1 MRVRD
6 WDDILGDVVESNADP
21 AGWRAVGGDRRG
33 GIGED
38 LYLAHPAV
46 GTFQLKTYVKNP
58 YQVDGV
64 GARVARRVDED
75 LDPLFPARDREDAS
89 GIFGVQQ
96 SVEDEETAREQAKR
110 LETVF
115 ETHADAPTTPDALL
129 EDVMDAVDSPAY
141 GPMEFDGYDR
151 PDRTDQLAE
160 TFEEAE
166 QLLDAEFEDLVEED
180 VERGFY

>member
-6 WDDILGDVVESNADP
+6 WDDILGDVVESDADP

-46 GTFQLKTYVKNP
+46 GTFQLKTYSRNP
-58 YQVDGV
+58 YQVQGV
-64 GARVARRVDED
+64 GARIARSIDDE
-75 LDPLFPARDREDAS
+75 LEELFPTRDGDPS
-89 GIFGVQQ
+89 GVFGVQQ
-96 SVEDEETAREQAKR
+96 SVEDEKAARQQAKR
-110 LETVF
+110 LETVI
-115 ETHADAPTTPDALL
+115 ETHADAPTTPQAMLD
-129 EDVMDAVDSPAY
+129 DVMDAVDSPAY
-141 GPMEFDGYDR
+141 GPMEFDQYSR
-151 PDRTDQLAE
+151 PDRVDRLSG

-166 QLLDAEFEDLVEED
+166 TLLNTEFEDIVDEN

>member
-6 WDDILGDVVESNADP
+6 WDDILQDVVESDADP
-21 AGWRAVGGDRRG
+21 AGWRAVGGDRRD

-38 LYLAHPAV
+38 LYLAHPGV
-46 GTFQLKTYVKNP
+46 GTFQLKTYARNP

-64 GARVARRVDED
+64 GARVARSVDDE
-75 LDPLFPARDREDAS
+75 LDDLFPARDREDAG

-110 LETVF
+110 LETVL

-141 GPMEFDGYDR
+141 GPMAFDQYDR
-151 PDRTDQLAE
+151 PDRINQLAE
-160 TFEEAE
+160 TFDEAE
-166 QLLDAEFEDLVEED
+166 QLLTTEFEDIVD
-180 VERGFY
+180 DNVERGFY

>member
-6 WDDILGDVVESNADP
+6 WDDILGDVVESDADP

-46 GTFQLKTYVKNP
+46 GTFQLKTYARNP
-58 YQVDGV
+58 YQVEGV
-64 GARVARRVDED
+64 GTRVARSVDDE
-75 LDPLFPARDREDAS
+75 LDPLFPARDSEDAS

-96 SVEDEETAREQAKR
+96 SVDDEETAREQAKR
-110 LETVF
+110 LQTVV
-115 ETHADAPTTPDALL
+115 ETHADAPTTPRAML

-141 GPMEFDGYDR
+141 GPMAFDQYDR
-151 PDRTDQLAE
+151 PDRIDQLAE

-166 QLLDAEFEDLVEED
+166 ELLNAEFDDVVDEN

>member
-6 WDDILGDVVESNADP
+6 WDDILRDVVESDADP
-21 AGWRAVGGDRRG
+21 AGWRAVGGDRRD

-46 GTFQLKTYVKNP
+46 GTFQLKTYARNP
-58 YQVDGV
+58 YQVEGV
-64 GARVARRVDED
+64 GARVARSVDDE
-75 LDPLFPARDREDAS
+75 LDDLFPTREGDPS

-96 SVEDEETAREQAKR
+96 PVDDEETAREQAKR
-110 LETVF
+110 LETVV
-115 ETHADAPTTPDALL
+115 ETHTDAPTTPRAML

-151 PDRTDQLAE
+151 PDRIDQLSE

-166 QLLDAEFEDLVEED
+166 ELLTTEFEDIVDEN

>member
-6 WDDILGDVVESNADP
+6 WDDILQDVVERGADP
-21 AGWRAVGGDRRG
+21 AGWRAVGGDRRN

-38 LYLAHPAV
+38 MYLAHPAV
-46 GTFQLKTYVKNP
+46 GAFQLKTYARNP

-64 GARVARRVDED
+64 GARVARSVDDE
-75 LDPLFPARDREDAS
+75 LDDLFPARDDDLD

-96 SVEDEETAREQAKR
+96 PADDEETAREQAKR
-110 LETVF
+110 LETVV
-115 ETHADAPTTPDALL
+115 ETHTDAPTTPRAML

-141 GPMEFDGYDR
+141 GPMSFDQYDR
-151 PDRTDQLAE
+151 PNGMEQLSE

-166 QLLDAEFEDLVEED
+166 ELLTTEFEEVVDDE